1 LSYQHIGSL
10 MRDDFMR
17 AARPK
22 CHSEMAFVI
31 ALPYPKSLSML
42 KTTFLCQPCN
52 RTCAY
57 SLSPEMAE
65 QYQPDLQ
72 PDQPIEAA
80 GNIDQ
85 GDHHG

>member
-1 LSYQHIGSL
+1 
-10 MRDDFMR
+10 
-17 AARPK
+17 
-22 CHSEMAFVI
+22 
-31 ALPYPKSLSML
+31 
-42 KTTFLCQPCN
+42 
-52 RTCAY
+52 
-57 SLSPEMAE
+57 MAE